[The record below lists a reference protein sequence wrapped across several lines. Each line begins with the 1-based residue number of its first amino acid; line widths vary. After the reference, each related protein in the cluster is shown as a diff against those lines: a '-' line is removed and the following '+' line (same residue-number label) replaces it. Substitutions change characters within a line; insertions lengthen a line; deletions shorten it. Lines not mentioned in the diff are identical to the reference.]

1 MPRHLINIGESR
13 PILDVV
19 SYARPGPGRRDRLSP
34 AEVELISRTVHRAP
48 EVMVKVL
55 THGGKD
61 LKSVQRHL
69 AYLNRG
75 GELDIET
82 DEGERIAGDGV
93 EKELLEDWDLDL
105 EEDRRRADLGPLK
118 DHSPPK
124 LVHRILFSM
133 PAGTP
138 AKK

>member
-1 MPRHLINIGESR
+1 MRSLGCRGMPKHLINIGEPR
-13 PILDVV
+13 ALLDIA
-19 SYARPGPGRRDRLSP
+19 SYGRPGPGRRDRLSS

-69 AYLNRG
+69 AYLNRK
-75 GELDIET
+75 GELEIET
-82 DEGERIAGDGV
+82 DEGERVAGDGV

-105 EEDRRRADLGPLK
+105 EEDR
-118 DHSPPK
+118 
-124 LVHRILFSM
+124 
-133 PAGTP
+133 
-138 AKK
+138 